1 MRWKVTAGLLAAFFL
16 FFIPYLLAED
26 KTPFAPQKDEVFIAP
41 PSKTDGAE
49 TITVLIGDTPTEM
62 TMQDYLCCVVR
73 AEMPA
78 SFELEALKAQAVAA
92 RTFTRYQLTSPKH
105 ASADIC
111 ADSTCCQAFITAEK
125 AAQNWG
131 DDAARYESKIQ
142 KAVYETDGEVILYE
156 GEPILAAFHSSSAGR
171 TKDVGEVWLSSLP
184 YLKSVES
191 PEGED
196 TVPNFTAEV
205 SFTPA
210 ELKAALAPIADSA
223 DFSAPAD
230 TWLGDMTLS
239 ESGGV
244 TTLTIGGAAIS
255 GTALRTALDLRSTT
269 FTAAYEGGEFVFRTQ
284 GYGHG
289 VGLSQYGANTLA
301 SQGLTYRQI
310 LEWYYTD
317 ISIESGQNP

>member
-1 MRWKVTAGLLAAFFL
+1 MKWKIASGLLAAFFL
-16 FFIPYLLAED
+16 FLIPYLLTED
-26 KTPFAPQKDEVFIAP
+26 KIPFAPEKDEVFIAP
-41 PSKTDGAE
+41 PSETDGTE
-49 TITVLIGDTPTEM
+49 TITVLIADTPTEM
-62 TMQDYLCCVVR
+62 TMQEYLCCVVR

-105 ASADIC
+105 ETADVC
-111 ADSTCCQAFITAEK
+111 ADSKCCQAFITAEE

-131 DDAARYESKIQ
+131 GDAAAYESKIQ

-156 GEPILAAFHSSSAGR
+156 GAPILAAFHSSSAGR

-191 PEGED
+191 PEGEE
-196 TVPNFTAEV
+196 TVPNFSAEV

-210 ELKAALAPIADSA
+210 ELKAALVPIAEDI
-223 DFSAPAD
+223 DFSAAPE
-230 TWLGDMTLS
+230 TWLGEREVSD
-239 ESGGV
+239 SGGV
-244 TTLTIGGAAIS
+244 TTLTIGGAAIA
-255 GTALRTALDLRSTT
+255 GTALRAALGLRSTT
-269 FTAAYEGGEFVFRTQ
+269 FTAAYEGGEFIFRTQ

-301 SQGLTYRQI
+301 QQGLTYREI

-317 ISIESGQNP
+317 VSIESGQNP